1 MKNTLLVFVL
11 GVMSLV
17 ACQQEQKK
25 AAAVIPGYQ
34 EMQQTAGTVESNIE
48 NLHIY
53 QGAIRDMLHSFE
65 ASFPK
70 DTFTVKLRSQLS
82 ALNKVEYSYGIWKK
96 TYNTNWDSI
105 QTDKAALVARGKED
119 ATAVKNDLLYNIES
133 SKKLITLLKDRGITV
148 TNDPTVQ
155 KAK

>member
-1 MKNTLLVFVL
+1 MKNTLFVFIVAII
-11 GVMSLV
+11 GIM

-25 AAAVIPGYQ
+25 TAVAIPGYQ
-34 EMQQTAGTVESNIE
+34 EMQEVAGTVEQNVE
-48 NLHIY
+48 NLHTY

-82 ALNKVEYSYGIWKK
+82 ELNKVEYTYNIWKK
-96 TYNTNWDSI
+96 TYNAGWDTI
-105 QTDKAALVARGKED
+105 KGDKATLATRGKED
-119 ATAVKNDLLYNIES
+119 ATSVKNALLYNIES
-133 SKKLITLLKDRGITV
+133 SKKLITLLKDRGIIV

-155 KAK
+155 KK